1 MISSSKNLRSINALK
16 KVGFEE
22 EGNFRDFYYDGI
34 HIPSPLKIYTN
45 GNVSASGKYDKGKRI
60 GRWQD
65 FHENGERKSEGSFE
79 GMDFIGRW
87 IFYSEL
93 GEILLEKDY

>member
-1 MISSSKNLRSINALK
+1 MISGTCSWYFPTGNLMRIKEYNTSSNYQI
-16 KVGFEE
+16 
-22 EGNFRDFYYDGI
+22 
-34 HIPSPLKIYTN
+34 
-45 GNVSASGKYDKGKRI
+45 
-60 GRWQD
+60 D